1 MPEYRVFARDL
12 DNHILSTSFT
22 FICPNDQEA
31 LAITEK
37 LMDGLNL
44 ELRQGGRHVARMTS
58 PRQPDKGSTQVV
70 DADLAAILT
79 RHKHMQIARDYIR
92 CATAPVTGQSDNSQH

>member
-1 MPEYRVFARDL
+1 MPEYRVFARDP

-58 PRQPDKGSTQVV
+58 PRQPDKGPTQVV
-70 DADLAAILT
+70 QADDPAALT
-79 RHKHMQIARDYIR
+79 AKIDMAITPPIA
-92 CATAPVTGQSDNSQH
+92 P